1 MPAHWMKPCWIE
13 ALRAKSRI
21 AVFTDDPGWH
31 GKRLREAL
39 EAKGREA
46 IFLSLTECHFDLE
59 QDTVPIRLPG
69 FEGSLPEGVFVRG
82 VPGGTLEQ
90 VTFYLDL
97 LHGLKSLGIPVY
109 NDGRAIE
116 RTVDKAMTSFVLHQA
131 GIPTPLAWVTGRPEE
146 ARARMESELAR
157 GHSVVTKP
165 LFGSQGVGLRRYS
178 SHHELETLCPD
189 QGLFYLQ
196 RYVDSGDDSHD
207 FRVFV
212 IAGKAIAAMR
222 RCGITWLN
230 NVHQGARCEP
240 VMLDEILLVRL
251 AEDAVKALDMNY
263 AGVDII
269 RDRNGR
275 ATVLE
280 VNSIPAWK
288 GLQSVSQIPIANYL
302 VEDFLGQAERAT
314 PSLQQQS

>member
-1 MPAHWMKPCWIE
+1 M
-13 ALRAKSRI
+13 AKRRI
-21 AVFTDDPGWH
+21 AVITDDPGWH

-39 EAKGREA
+39 EARGRQAE
-46 IFLSLTECHFDLE
+46 FLSLTECHFELDQE
-59 QDTVPIRLPG
+59 GPPIRLPG
-69 FEGSLPEGVFVRG
+69 FQGELPEGVFVRG

-90 VTFYLDL
+90 VTFYLDI

-109 NDGRAIE
+109 NDARAVE
-116 RTVDKAMTSFVLHQA
+116 RTVDKAMTSFILHQA
-131 GIPTPLAWVTGRPEE
+131 GIPTPPVWVTGSPEA
-146 ARARMESELAR
+146 ARTRLESEIAR
-157 GHSVVTKP
+157 GHSIVTKP

-178 SHHELETLCPD
+178 ALHELETLSPD

-212 IAGKAIAAMR
+212 IAGKAVAAMR

-240 VMLDEILLVRL
+240 VMLDEILLIRL
-251 AEDAVKALDMNY
+251 AEDAVKVLDMNY

-288 GLQSVSQIPIANYL
+288 GLQGVTQTPIADRL
-302 VEDFLGQAERAT
+302 VDDFLAQAGPHRIPAQHI
-314 PSLQQQS
+314 S

>member
-1 MPAHWMKPCWIE
+1 MVKG
-13 ALRAKSRI
+13 RI
-21 AVFTDDPGWH
+21 AVITDDPGWH
-31 GKRLREAL
+31 GKRIREAL
-39 EAKGREA
+39 SDRSHEA
-46 IFLSLTECHFDLE
+46 IFLSLTECHFALDE
-59 QDTVPIRLPG
+59 GSVPLRLPG
-69 FEGSLPEGVFVRG
+69 FESSLPEGVFVRG

-90 VTFYLDL
+90 VTFYLDV
-97 LHGLKSLGIPVY
+97 LHGLKALGIPVY
-109 NDGRAIE
+109 NDARAIE
-116 RTVDKAMTSFVLHQA
+116 RTVDKAMTSFVLHLA
-131 GIPTPLAWVTGRPEE
+131 GIPTPPVWVTGSIEE
-146 ARARMESELAR
+146 ARARISSELAL
-157 GHSVVTKP
+157 GHSIVTKP
-165 LFGSQGVGLRRYS
+165 LFGSQGVGLRRFS
-178 SHHELETLCPD
+178 AQAELDALTPD

-212 IAGKAIAAMR
+212 IAGKAVAAMR

-240 VMLDEILLVRL
+240 VMLDEMLLVRL

-288 GLQSVSQIPIANYL
+288 GLQSVTQTPIAERL
-302 VEDFLGQAERAT
+302 VDDFLGQAEA
-314 PSLQQQS
+314 PSVRTKHYPRPS

>member
-1 MPAHWMKPCWIE
+1 MRAHWMRRCWTE
-13 ALRAKSRI
+13 ASMVKGRI
-21 AVFTDDPGWH
+21 AVITDDPGWH
-31 GKRLREAL
+31 GKRLREAFAARSH
-39 EAKGREA
+39 EAV
-46 IFLSLTECHFDLE
+46 FLSLTECDL
-59 QDTVPIRLPG
+59 DLDDGAIPIRLPG
-69 FEGSLPEGVFVRG
+69 FEDALPDGVFVRG

-90 VTFYLDL
+90 VTFYLDI
-97 LHGLKSLGIPVY
+97 LHGLKALGIPVY
-109 NDGRAIE
+109 NDARAIE
-116 RTVDKAMTSFVLHQA
+116 RTVDKAMTSFVLHLA
-131 GIPTPLAWVTGRPEE
+131 GIPTPPVWVTGSLEE
-146 ARARMESELAR
+146 ARARITSELAL
-157 GHSVVTKP
+157 GHSIVTKP
-165 LFGSQGVGLRRYS
+165 LFGSQGVGLRRFS
-178 SHHELETLCPD
+178 DLTELETLSAD

-212 IAGKAIAAMR
+212 IAGKAVAAMR

-275 ATVLE
+275 ASVLE

-288 GLQSVSQIPIANYL
+288 GLQSVTQTLIAERL
-302 VEDFLGQAERAT
+302 VDDFLDQAET
-314 PSLQQQS
+314 PAIRSHHHS

>member
-1 MPAHWMKPCWIE
+1 MRPCWTE
-13 ALRAKSRI
+13 ASMAKGRI
-21 AVFTDDPGWH
+21 AVITDDPGWH

-39 EAKGREA
+39 EARGREA
-46 IFLSLTECHFDLE
+46 VFLSLTECHFNLD
-59 QDTVPIRLPG
+59 QDGIPIRLPG
-69 FEGSLPEGVFVRG
+69 FEHSLPEGVFVRG

-90 VTFYLDL
+90 VTFYLDV
-97 LHGLKSLGIPVY
+97 LHGLKALGIPVY
-109 NDGRAIE
+109 NDARAIE

-131 GIPTPLAWVTGRPEE
+131 GIPTPPAWVTGRLEE
-146 ARARMESELAR
+146 AQDRVASELAL
-157 GHSVVTKP
+157 GHSIVSKP

-178 SHHELETLCPD
+178 ARDEIDTLSSD

-196 RYVDSGDDSHD
+196 RYIDSGDDSHD

-212 IAGKAIAAMR
+212 IAGKAVAAMR

-269 RDRNGR
+269 RDRHGR

-280 VNSIPAWK
+280 INSIPAWK
-288 GLQSVSQIPIANYL
+288 GLQGVTQTPIADRL
-302 VEDFLGQAERAT
+302 VDDFLGEAERPRIRAQKN
-314 PSLQQQS
+314 P

>member
-1 MPAHWMKPCWIE
+1 MKRCWTE
-13 ALRAKSRI
+13 ALRAKDRI
-21 AVFTDDPGWH
+21 AVITDDPGWH
-31 GKRLREAL
+31 GKRLREAF
-39 EAKGREA
+39 EARGREA
-46 IFLSLTECHFDLE
+46 VFLSLTECDFDLD
-59 QDTVPIRLPG
+59 QGKVPIRLPG

-82 VPGGTLEQ
+82 VPGGSLEQ

-97 LHGLKSLGIPVY
+97 LHGLKSLGVPVY

-131 GIPTPLAWVTGRPEE
+131 GIPTPPVWVTGRPEE
-146 ARARMESELAR
+146 ARARMESELAL

-165 LFGSQGVGLRRYS
+165 LFGSQGVGLRRFS
-178 SHHELETLCPD
+178 SHQELEELTPD

-196 RYVDSGDDSHD
+196 RYIDSGDNSHD

-212 IAGKAIAAMR
+212 IAGKAVAAMR
-222 RCGITWLN
+222 RCGVTWLN

-240 VMLDEILLVRL
+240 VMLDEVLLIRL
-251 AEDAVKALDMNY
+251 AEDAVRALDMNY

-288 GLQSVSQIPIANYL
+288 GLQSVTQTPIAQRL
-302 VEDFLGQAERAT
+302 VDDFLGQTVMAEIPRQNR
-314 PSLQQQS
+314 S

>member
-1 MPAHWMKPCWIE
+1 M
-13 ALRAKSRI
+13 AKGRI
-21 AVFTDDPGWH
+21 AVITDDPGWH

-39 EAKGREA
+39 AKKGHEAV
-46 IFLSLTECHFDLE
+46 FLSLTECHFDLDE
-59 QDTVPIRLPG
+59 VGVPIRLQG
-69 FEGSLPEGVFVRG
+69 FEGTLPDGVFVRG

-97 LHGLKSLGIPVY
+97 LHGLKTLGIPVY
-109 NDGRAIE
+109 NDARAIE

-131 GIPTPLAWVTGRPEE
+131 GIPTPPAWVTGSLEE
-146 ARARMESELAR
+146 ARTRMEAEFSL
-157 GHSVVTKP
+157 GHAIVTKP
-165 LFGSQGVGLRRYS
+165 LFGSQGVGLRRFS
-178 SHHELETLCPD
+178 AASDLDTLSPD
-189 QGLFYLQ
+189 NGLFYLQ

-212 IAGKAIAAMR
+212 IAGKAVAAMR

-240 VMLDEILLVRL
+240 VMLDEILLIRL

-269 RDRNGR
+269 RDRHGR

-280 VNSIPAWK
+280 INSIPAWK
-288 GLQSVSQIPIANYL
+288 GLQSVTQTPIAERL
-302 VEDFLGQAERAT
+302 VDDFLDQAEA
-314 PSLQQQS
+314 PPIKAQQHP

>member
-1 MPAHWMKPCWIE
+1 MRAHWMRRCWTE
-13 ALRAKSRI
+13 ASMVKGRI
-21 AVFTDDPGWH
+21 AVITDDPGWH
-31 GKRLREAL
+31 GKRLREAFAARSH
-39 EAKGREA
+39 EAV
-46 IFLSLTECHFDLE
+46 FLSLTECHLDL
-59 QDTVPIRLPG
+59 DDGAIPIRLPG
-69 FEGSLPEGVFVRG
+69 FEDALPDGVFVRG

-90 VTFYLDL
+90 VTFYLDI
-97 LHGLKSLGIPVY
+97 LHGLKALGIPVY
-109 NDGRAIE
+109 NDARAIE
-116 RTVDKAMTSFVLHQA
+116 RTVDKAMTSFVLHLA
-131 GIPTPLAWVTGRPEE
+131 GIPTPPVWVTGSREE
-146 ARARMESELAR
+146 ARARITSELAL
-157 GHSVVTKP
+157 GHSIVTKP
-165 LFGSQGVGLRRYS
+165 LFGSQGVGLRRFS
-178 SHHELETLCPD
+178 DLTELETLSAD

-212 IAGKAIAAMR
+212 IAGKAVAAMR

-275 ATVLE
+275 ASVLE
-280 VNSIPAWK
+280 INSIPAWK
-288 GLQSVSQIPIANYL
+288 GLQSVTQTLIAEHL
-302 VEDFLGQAERAT
+302 VDDFLDQAET
-314 PSLQQQS
+314 PAIRSHHHS

>member
-1 MPAHWMKPCWIE
+1 MPALWMKPCWIE
-13 ALRAKSRI
+13 ALRAKGLI
-21 AVFTDDPGWH
+21 AVITDDPGWH

-39 EAKGREA
+39 KARGREA
-46 IFLSLTECHFDLE
+46 IFLSLTECHFDLY
-59 QDTVPIRLPG
+59 QGAVPIRLPG
-69 FEGSLPEGVFVRG
+69 FENVLPEGVFVRG

-131 GIPTPLAWVTGRPEE
+131 GIPTPPAWVTTQPEE
-146 ARARMESELAR
+146 ARARMESEFAQ

-165 LFGSQGVGLRRYS
+165 LFGSQGVGLRRFS
-178 SHHELETLCPD
+178 SQEELETLSPD

-196 RYVDSGDDSHD
+196 RYVDSGESSHD

-212 IAGKAIAAMR
+212 IAGKAVAAMR
-222 RCGITWLN
+222 RCGVTWLN

-275 ATVLE
+275 ATILE

-288 GLQSVSQIPIANYL
+288 GLQSVSKVPIAHHL
-302 VEDFLGQAERAT
+302 VDDFLSQTERAK
-314 PSLQQQS
+314 PSLQQQL